1 MKIPTLLKLAALL
14 GVGPRSQDPS
24 IEMPE
29 KGSRPSRGPAW
40 YRAQKGIPD
49 PWGDHAETA
58 WPSRQRTRARTRR
71 AAFAA
76 VTKHARANVE
86 AVRLGWLETDRRSR
100 RAKARQAVRLGAV

>member
-14 GVGPRSQDPS
+14 GVAPKSQDPL
-24 IEMPE
+24 IEMPA

-40 YRAQKGIPD
+40 YRGTDPARD
-49 PWGDHAETA
+49 PWGGSQGEDQ
-58 WPSRQRTRARTRR
+58 PSRQRTRARARR

-76 VTKHARANVE
+76 VTNHARANPE
-86 AVRLGWLETDRRSR
+86 AVRLGWLKTDRRSR